1 MKTEKREDTKLM
13 SLFEQM
19 KEGKNIEE
27 ELSKS
32 FEYIS
37 NKSLDSL
44 DGSKLQDNINKID
57 CVVFKVKDLQESI
70 ERSVL
75 SHKKI
80 PNNVEESSVLEEPE
94 LEVVQNHPLSKGTA
108 ITHEYEDENKNII
121 KDTWV
126 IEDVVK
132 QGGFGFTYKAKQGQN
147 GLDILKE
154 CYVFGSS
161 RNVKT
166 GNINT
171 AGIGDYKS
179 ILHSFQNEP
188 TRIEKLMKNKGQEWK
203 RNEMKSYQGILDE
216 LKLVIPKSYAF
227 QDGNNKNWYYAMEF
241 VPGHTLSTI
250 MNSFEDDKHS
260 ARVLPMSSR
269 LDIMDQICIAI
280 ENLHQINCVHHDITP
295 NNIMIYFSA
304 NNKLQVKVID
314 YGLAAT
320 LVHDDD
326 VITRTRVLEH
336 GTPGF
341 NDLDLNKKDY
351 QNKAK
356 TNPDAL
362 KLLDIYALGIILSY
376 LTLVSIQDI
385 KNNKLGQKIRKA
397 TIYQPLSLSNE
408 DTVNVCANKLCLN
421 GIKQLVKKATEINLE
436 ERMQSVTDFHV
447 SLQKIMQND
456 ARNILDNNLKNLS
469 ELSESIKKYGEE
481 VKEKIKTKK
490 HRKMWDDALRIWED
504 AENKRKNEVLK
515 DVNKTWGSVV
525 ECDKNCRES
534 YYKAQQEWKELS
546 EIINRPIDNRSILG
560 LAVVF
565 ILLTIFLAIDPMD
578 IIKIPDIGPIPID
591 TVQNDTI
598 GPKEP
603 IDTVKTEG
611 VTIIDHDSSKV
622 VDKEYLQKIFN
633 DLNSGKINSNDSTVK
648 SIFEMNLKVNVQKG
662 QGGNSW
668 SSDINELLAK
678 LEQKYFKINNIK
690 HFSLNPKTGKINSLS
705 VERN

>member
-44 DGSKLQDNINKID
+44 DGSKVQDNINNSLFNNISS
-57 CVVFKVKDLQESI
+57 KDLQESI

-75 SHKKI
+75 SYKKI

-188 TRIEKLMKNKGQEWK
+188 TRIERLMKEKGQEWK

-227 QDGNNKNWYYAMEF
+227 RDGNNKNWYYAMEF

-260 ARVLPMSSR
+260 ACVLPMSSR
-269 LDIMDQICIAI
+269 LDIMDQVCIAI
-280 ENLHQINCVHHDITP
+280 ENLHQIHCVHHDITP

-351 QNKAK
+351 QDKAK

-525 ECDKNCRES
+525 ECDTNCRES

-560 LAVVF
+560 LAVVI
-565 ILLTIFLAIDPMD
+565 ILLTIFLAIAPMD
-578 IIKIPDIGPIPID
+578 IIKIPDIGSIPID

-603 IDTVKTEG
+603 IDTVKTEE

-648 SIFEMNLKVNVQKG
+648 SIFEINLKVSVQKS